1 MRRSWFVPHGKLSGS
16 LISGGK
22 REVPPEIFP
31 GGEEREEP
39 LPRSGGFGRWGP
51 PQTSVERGPPLPKL
65 FGECTT
71 LVNIVVW
78 WMGFH
83 KIVLWCEC
91 GLPPAWI
98 TPPLPPLG
106 MHNTAALVA
115 SAMWAISVVSVVS
128 VISVISVNQ
137 SSSFSELSVTA
148 SDPNNPPA
156 TPA

>member
-1 MRRSWFVPHGKLSGS
+1 MHPHLVSVDGWTDRTDRTDGR
-16 LISGGK
+16 IGRTDGWT
-22 REVPPEIFP
+22 
-31 GGEEREEP
+31 GEQMD
-39 LPRSGGFGRWGP
+39 G
-51 PQTSVERGPPLPKL
+51 
-65 FGECTT
+65 
-71 LVNIVVW
+71 W

-148 SDPNNPPA
+148 SDPNNPTA

>member
-1 MRRSWFVPHGKLSGS
+1 M
-16 LISGGK
+16 
-22 REVPPEIFP
+22 
-31 GGEEREEP
+31 
-39 LPRSGGFGRWGP
+39 
-51 PQTSVERGPPLPKL
+51 
-65 FGECTT
+65 
-71 LVNIVVW
+71 

-98 TPPLPPLG
+98 TPPLLPVG
-106 MHNTAALVA
+106 MHNAAALVA

-148 SDPNNPPA
+148 SDPNNPTA